1 MKKIILLGI
10 IVLVVFSCGPK
21 PPPQPEAPQVNPEA
35 YRLYLKGWH
44 FRNLGTRES
53 FPKAVEYL
61 EQAVALD
68 PDFAQ
73 AYAVL
78 AHTYFVMGNLG
89 QWDRDYAYN
98 RMKEALDKAL
108 ELDPNLPEAHVYL
121 GLMRY
126 IRDRDYAAA
135 EASYRRALEL
145 DPDNV
150 YARYEYGYFLCNT
163 GRPDEALA
171 EYRRALELDPLYPE
185 PLEGIGEA
193 YRYTRQYDKAL
204 EYLQEVSELQPDN
217 IYALRQEDWIKR
229 EILMQQGRYAE
240 AAAEAEKAGDFFQQL
255 RAEWALGNR
264 EKVYAIRDSLRS
276 TTALQQREQVSPIW
290 AARLYAIMGER
301 DKALD
306 LLENTAL
313 RRGLVYDSDFDSL
326 RAEPRFKALLQ
337 NRGLTEVFDQY
348 GQRIR

>member
-98 RMKEALDKAL
+98 RMKEALDK
-108 ELDPNLPEAHVYL
+108 
-121 GLMRY
+121 
-126 IRDRDYAAA
+126 
-135 EASYRRALEL
+135 ALEL